1 MHLALFIT
9 AAPDQETAYQA
20 WRFAQAALAGG
31 HPISRVFF
39 AGAAVA
45 HGNAL
50 MTPARNEVS
59 LTTRWQELQAA
70 SMMWQ
75 AQPMELILCV
85 AAALRR
91 GILDDD
97 NALRWEQPV
106 SNLAA
111 GFAISGLGQL
121 SEAQLSADR
130 LISFPA

>member
-20 WRFAQAALAGG
+20 WHFAQAALAGG
-31 HPISRVFF
+31 HQISRVFF
-39 AGAAVA
+39 AGAGVG

-50 MTPARNEVS
+50 ITPARDEVS
-59 LTTRWQELQAA
+59 LTTRWQALQAE
-70 SMMWQ
+70 SMSRQ
-75 AQPMELILCV
+75 EQPLELIICV

-91 GILDDD
+91 GILDTD
-97 NALRWEQPV
+97 NALRWEQAG